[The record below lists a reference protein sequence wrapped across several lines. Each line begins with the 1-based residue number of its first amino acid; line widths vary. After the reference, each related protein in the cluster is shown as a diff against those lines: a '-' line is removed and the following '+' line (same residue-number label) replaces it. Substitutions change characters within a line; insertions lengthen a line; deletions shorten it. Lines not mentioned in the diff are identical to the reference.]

1 MPQMVCYEGNED
13 GFWLLWIVAAVGF
26 CAFAIFVPAVLAEI
40 LYKVNRPAP
49 AAAGYPEETADAVM
63 DDPGLRGADFL
74 QAHGWLVLRFRYV
87 RPFLMFL
94 CGAR

>member
-40 LYKVNRPAP
+40 LYKANRPAP

-87 RPFLMFL
+87 RPFLMFV

>member
-1 MPQMVCYEGNED
+1 MVCYEGNED

-26 CAFAIFVPAVLAEI
+26 CAFAMFVPAVLAEI
-40 LYKVNRPAP
+40 LYKANRPAP

-74 QAHGWLVLRFRYV
+74 QAHGWLVLRFRYISS
-87 RPFLMFL
+87 PTLFILSTQSN
-94 CGAR
+94 

>member
-1 MPQMVCYEGNED
+1 MLIAFEHAYG
-13 GFWLLWIVAAVGF
+13 LAAPGT
-26 CAFAIFVPAVLAEI
+26 AA
-40 LYKVNRPAP
+40 PAP

-87 RPFLMFL
+87 PSW
-94 CGAR
+94 